1 MFSDFEIYIDY
12 LTKSKL
18 FEGLSTDEI
27 EKFLN
32 ATDYKVMK
40 FKANE
45 DVAIDID
52 KSVFI
57 LDGSIATYD
66 NRPDGTR
73 SFINT
78 FEPNGNN
85 LVPITTRRPYPYEN
99 FCIMARKNSIVL
111 YFDTMALMKPL
122 IGVLYIQ
129 NIIQQNVIK
138 MFYTMTECIVER
150 TFINTSSYASVRVK
164 KYIALLLAK
173 QRTNPVIIPLK
184 RNELANHLNMDIST
198 INREFNKLIK
208 LNYISVSGK
217 KVTVLNEEKIREVFE
232 GEEPDGTD

>member
-12 LTKSKL
+12 LLESKL
-18 FEGLSTDEI
+18 FEGLSVEEI

-32 ATDYKVMK
+32 AVNYKILE

-45 DVAIDID
+45 DIPIDID

-78 FEPNGNN
+78 FETNGNN
-85 LVPITTRRPYPYEN
+85 LVPITIRRPYPYEN
-99 FCIMARKNSIVL
+99 FCIAARKNSIVL
-111 YFDTMALMKPL
+111 YIDTMALMKPV
-122 IGVLYIQ
+122 IGVIYIQ
-129 NIIQQNVIK
+129 NIILENVIK
-138 MFYTMTECIVER
+138 IFYTMTECIVER

-164 KYIALLLAK
+164 KYLALQLAK
-173 QRTNPVIIPLK
+173 QETNPIKIPLK
-184 RNELANHLNMDIST
+184 RTELANHLNMDIST
-198 INREFNKLIK
+198 INREFSKLIS
-208 LNYISVSGK
+208 LGYISVSGK
-217 KVTVLNEEKIREVFE
+217 NVKILNEEKIRECFE
-232 GEEPDGTD
+232 